1 MHSLSL
7 GGYVL
12 AGGRSTRMGQD
23 KALLPLAGRSLLEH
37 AVSKLRHVTDEVY
50 ILANRPELAAFA
62 PIVPDL
68 RQDCGP
74 VGGFEAALSHTRREW
89 VLVLPVDMP
98 FVPLVLLQSWVHFVL
113 ERKAARAALFVID
126 EVPQPALCLLH
137 REILPFITSAV
148 LQGRFKLYP
157 VLEEATRALA
167 HRHSAPPSD
176 VFLRQP
182 WNGFATMSSFLDKKG
197 KQPGDLTQAQRSA
210 LHLWFANLN
219 TPEEFQ
225 EAQLH
230 LDALDV

>member
-1 MHSLSL
+1 
-7 GGYVL
+7 
-12 AGGRSTRMGQD
+12 MGQD
-23 KALLPLAGRSLLEH
+23 KALLPLAGRPLVEH

-68 RQDCGP
+68 REDCGP
-74 VGGFEAALSHTRREW
+74 LGGFEAALSHTRREW
-89 VLVLPVDMP
+89 VLVVPVDMP
-98 FVPLVLLQSWVHFVL
+98 FVPLALLQSWTRFVL
-113 ERKAARAALFVID
+113 GRTTARAALFVID

-148 LQGRFKLYP
+148 LQERFKLYP

-167 HRHSAPPSD
+167 HQHSAPPSE
-176 VFLRQP
+176 VFLLHP
-182 WNGFATMSSFLDKKG
+182 WNGFATMSAFLDREG
-197 KQPGDLTQAQRSA
+197 KQPGNLTQSQRSA
-210 LHLWFANLN
+210 LYLWFANLN